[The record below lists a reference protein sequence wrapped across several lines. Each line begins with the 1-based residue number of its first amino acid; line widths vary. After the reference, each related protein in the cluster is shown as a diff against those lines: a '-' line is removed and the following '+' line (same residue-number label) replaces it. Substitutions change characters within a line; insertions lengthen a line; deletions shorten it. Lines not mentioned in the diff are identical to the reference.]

1 MVGVPGGWQLIILL
15 LVILLLFGKRIPGM
29 MGSLGQGVVEFKKG
43 LNGVEEEEEDKKKD
57 KESVESKETSE
68 VDA

>member
-1 MVGVPGGWQLIILL
+1 MVGVPGGWQMIILL

-43 LNGVEEEEEDKKKD
+43 LSGVEEEEEKKKD
-57 KESVESKETSE
+57 KEKVESKESSE